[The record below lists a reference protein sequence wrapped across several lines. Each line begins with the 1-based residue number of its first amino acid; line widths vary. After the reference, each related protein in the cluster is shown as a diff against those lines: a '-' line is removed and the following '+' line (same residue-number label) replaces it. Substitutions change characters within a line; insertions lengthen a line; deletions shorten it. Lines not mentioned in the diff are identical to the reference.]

1 MPPQTQILIAD
12 KIKSWAFPILLTI
25 VSVFLYHFYEQQN
38 EMVNKLN
45 DAMLNQVHQT
55 GQQELIMFRI
65 NSIEKQ
71 IEDLKDRK
79 IVAE

>member
-38 EMVNKLN
+38 ELVKTLN
-45 DAMLNQVHQT
+45 DSVINQVHQT
-55 GQQELIMFRI
+55 DQQELMMYRI
-65 NSIEKQ
+65 NCIEKQ
-71 IEDLKDRK
+71 IEDLKSRK
-79 IVAE
+79 IIAE